1 MNIKILKL
9 IVVIFISSIV
19 IVFSSEI
26 MFEEYGVDEEIKSY
40 YAKDSSYEK
49 LSTQDYSEKLINNLF

>member
-49 LSTQDYSEKLINNLF
+49 LSTQDYSE